1 MGGGKA
7 SADGDGCGIIHA
19 DRRNSICLD
28 GSEGGPVNMRAKPA
42 IPVESTEV
50 AGVLLRNTGHF
61 ALGALGAIF
70 LGIVGANRKL
80 TGYRY
85 AG

>member
-1 MGGGKA
+1 
-7 SADGDGCGIIHA
+7 
-19 DRRNSICLD
+19 
-28 GSEGGPVNMRAKPA
+28 MRAKPA